1 MYNKICMYKTLLY
14 IVKKI
19 LVINELKFQI
29 FIIVPK
35 KMTQSYIADQLVLL
49 VAIMMHA
56 LCSKNQIH

>member
-1 MYNKICMYKTLLY
+1 MYKTLLY

-19 LVINELKFQI
+19 LEINELKFQI

>member
-1 MYNKICMYKTLLY
+1 MYNKICMYKTLFY